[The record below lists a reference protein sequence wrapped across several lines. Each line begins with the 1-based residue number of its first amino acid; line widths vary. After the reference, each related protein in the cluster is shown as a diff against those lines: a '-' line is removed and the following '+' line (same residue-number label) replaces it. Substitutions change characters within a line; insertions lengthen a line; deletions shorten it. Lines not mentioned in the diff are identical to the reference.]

1 MHILVLNGP
10 NLNMLEHRDPARY
23 GHTSLPDIASMLHR
37 EFDTVTTEFFQSNH
51 EGELV
56 ERIHQVV
63 HEGGVDGM
71 LVNFGGLTHTSV
83 VLRDALA
90 MVKVPKVE
98 VHLSN
103 IHAREPF
110 SSRFADRWR
119 VRWHHCRFFG
129 EQLPLRNASLA
140 GPHQRAILICVG

>member
-110 SSRFADRWR
+110 R
-119 VRWHHCRFFG
+119 H
-129 EQLPLRNASLA
+129 ASLTGGVCDGIIA
-140 GPHQRAILICVG
+140 GFSANSYRYGMQALLDLINGRS

>member
-1 MHILVLNGP
+1 
-10 NLNMLEHRDPARY
+10 
-23 GHTSLPDIASMLHR
+23 
-37 EFDTVTTEFFQSNH
+37 
-51 EGELV
+51 
-56 ERIHQVV
+56 
-63 HEGGVDGM
+63 M

-110 SSRFADRWR
+110 R
-119 VRWHHCRFFG
+119 H
-129 EQLPLRNASLA
+129 ASLTGGVCDGIIA
-140 GPHQRAILICVG
+140 GFSANSYRYGMQALLDLINGRS